1 MTEALTPRSAV
12 LAEKLF
18 AEGLLPADGPAEG
31 SREAGPGTSPDAA
44 GSSEAHDVEAA
55 VHAIADRSR
64 QAARRMARANR
75 AWKDRGLRAIA
86 AALLERKAG
95 ILAANAKDVAAGK
108 VNGTS
113 AAMLDRLT
121 LTGARID
128 GLAAALEN
136 LANLPDPVGNV
147 VRGQTLPNGL
157 RLRQVNV
164 PMGVVAAIYEARPNV
179 TVDIAGLGL
188 KSGNAV
194 VLRGGTAAAA
204 TNAALVTVLRDALDS
219 VGLPADAVQ
228 SVDQYGRD
236 GANVLMRARGR
247 VDVLIPRGGRELIQ
261 SVVNNARVP
270 VIETGEGNVHIFLD
284 ASANEDMA
292 VEILLNAKT
301 QRPSVCN
308 TVETLLVHSKSTVLP
323 AVAAALRA
331 AGVRLHT
338 DERIRAALP
347 ASIDSVPAT
356 DEDWATE
363 YMDLD
368 LAVAMVDSLDD
379 AVKHIRTWS
388 TGHTEAILT
397 NDLANAER
405 FIAEVDSAAVIVNAS
420 TRFTDGGELGLG
432 AEVGISTQKLHARGP
447 MGLTELTTTKWIV
460 QGEGQI
466 RA

>member
-1 MTEALTPRSAV
+1 MTEALTHHNAAISDA
-12 LAEKLF
+12 AISD
-18 AEGLLPADGPAEG
+18 AATPAAADPENT
-31 SREAGPGTSPDAA
+31 PLDAA
-44 GSSEAHDVEAA
+44 GVEAA
-55 VHAIADRSR
+55 VHAVADRARKASR
-64 QAARRMARANR
+64 PMSRANR
-75 AWKDRGLRAIA
+75 SWKDRGLRAIGK
-86 AALLERKAG
+86 ALIENKSS
-95 ILAANAKDVAAGK
+95 ILAANAQDVRAGK
-108 VNGTS
+108 ANGTS
-113 AAMLDRLT
+113 PAMLDRLT
-121 LTGARID
+121 LTDARID
-128 GLAAALEN
+128 GLVAALEN
-136 LANLPDPVGNV
+136 LANLSDPVGNV

-179 TVDIAGLGL
+179 TVDIAGLAL

-194 VLRGGTAAAA
+194 ILRGGTAAAA
-204 TNAALVTVLRDALDS
+204 TNEALVHVLRTALDS

-228 SVDQYGRD
+228 TVDQYGRD

-261 SVVNNARVP
+261 AVVTNSAVP

-284 ASANEDMA
+284 ESANEDMA
-292 VEILLNAKT
+292 VDILLNAKT

-308 TVETLLVHSKSTVLP
+308 TVETLLVHSGSTVFP
-323 AVAAALRA
+323 AVAKALSK
-331 AGVRLHT
+331 AGVTLHV
-338 DERIRAALP
+338 DQRVRGILP
-347 ASIDSVPAT
+347 SGVPAEDAT
-356 DEDWATE
+356 DTDWGTE

-397 NDLANAER
+397 NNLDNAER

-466 RA
+466 RG

>member
-1 MTEALTPRSAV
+1 MTEALIHTTAENSGDTAAASDKQPVVPASESVSADV
-12 LAEKLF
+12 PL
-18 AEGLLPADGPAEG
+18 
-31 SREAGPGTSPDAA
+31 
-44 GSSEAHDVEAA
+44 SEADVEKA

-64 QAARRMARANR
+64 HAARKMAMANR
-75 AWKDRGLRAIA
+75 AWKDRALQAVAAGLQASTRD
-86 AALLERKAG
+86 

-108 VNGTS
+108 ANGTS

-121 LTGARID
+121 LTETRIA
-128 GLAAALEN
+128 GLVAALDN
-136 LANLPDPVGNV
+136 LAGLPDPVGNV

-179 TVDIAGLGL
+179 TVDIAGLAL

-194 VLRGGTAAAA
+194 ILRGGSAAEA
-204 TNAALVTVLRDALDS
+204 TNEVLVRVLRDALES

-228 SVDQYGRD
+228 TVDQYGRA
-236 GANVLMRARGR
+236 GAGVLMRARGR

-261 SVVNNARVP
+261 TVVTNSAVP
-270 VIETGEGNVHIFLD
+270 VIETGEGNVHIFID
-284 ASANEDMA
+284 ESAGEEMA

-308 TVETLLVHSKSTVLP
+308 TVETLLVHSGSTVLP
-323 AVAAALRA
+323 AVAAALA
-331 AGVRLHT
+331 KAGVRLHT
-338 DERIRAALP
+338 DERVRAALP
-347 ASIDSVPAT
+347 ASIESEPAT
-356 DEDWATE
+356 DEDWGTE

-368 LAVAMVDSLDD
+368 LAVAMVDTLDE

-405 FIAEVDSAAVIVNAS
+405 FIAEIDSAAVIVNAS

-460 QGEGQI
+460 QGEGQV
-466 RA
+466 RG

>member
-1 MTEALTPRSAV
+1 MTEALTPDAPVISDV
-12 LAEKLF
+12 S
-18 AEGLLPADGPAEG
+18 GT
-31 SREAGPGTSPDAA
+31 AGQTPENPVAGGAPLSP
-44 GSSEAHDVEAA
+44 EDVQAA

-64 QAARRMARANR
+64 KAARRMGQANR
-75 AWKDRGLRAIA
+75 AWKDRGLRAIG
-86 AALLERKAG
+86 AALVENRKHVLE
-95 ILAANAKDVAAGK
+95 ANAKDVAVGRA
-108 VNGTS
+108 NGTS
-113 AAMLDRLT
+113 AALLDRLT
-121 LTGARID
+121 LTPARID
-128 GLAAALEN
+128 GLVSALEN
-136 LANLPDPVGNV
+136 LAGLPDPVGNV

-179 TVDIAGLGL
+179 TVDIAGLAL

-194 VLRGGTAAAA
+194 ILRGGSAAAH
-204 TNAALVTVLRDALDS
+204 TNGALVQILREALDS

-228 SVDQYGRD
+228 SVDQYGRE

-261 SVVNNARVP
+261 TVVTNSSVP
-270 VIETGEGNVHIFLD
+270 VIETGEGNVHIFID
-284 ASANEDMA
+284 ESAGEEMA
-292 VEILLNAKT
+292 VDILLNAKT

-308 TVETLLVHSKSTVLP
+308 TVETLLVHSGSTVLP
-323 AVAAALRA
+323 AVAKALRDAGVTLHVDDRIAAALG
-331 AGVRLHT
+331 AGVET
-338 DERIRAALP
+338 
-347 ASIDSVPAT
+347 VPAD

-368 LAVAMVDSLDD
+368 LAVAMVDNVDD
-379 AVKHIRTWS
+379 AVNHIRKWT

-397 NDLANAER
+397 NNLANAEK
-405 FIAEVDSAAVIVNAS
+405 FIADIDSAAVIVNAS

-466 RA
+466 RS

>member
-1 MTEALTPRSAV
+1 MTEALIHATADNSGDTAAAEVRPATSSAAQV
-12 LAEKLF
+12 
-18 AEGLLPADGPAEG
+18 PAGVPL
-31 SREAGPGTSPDAA
+31 
-44 GSSEAHDVEAA
+44 SEADVETA
-55 VHAIADRSR
+55 VHAVADRSR
-64 QAARRMARANR
+64 HAARRMAMANR
-75 AWKDRGLRAIA
+75 AWKDRALRAVG
-86 AALLERKAG
+86 AALQDSTAA
-95 ILAANAKDVAAGK
+95 ILSANAKDVAAGK
-108 VNGTS
+108 ANGTS

-121 LTGARID
+121 LTETRIA
-128 GLAAALEN
+128 GLVAALEN

-179 TVDIAGLGL
+179 TVDIAGLAL

-194 VLRGGTAAAA
+194 ILRGGSAAEA
-204 TNAALVTVLRDALDS
+204 TNEVLVRVLREALES

-228 SVDQYGRD
+228 TVDQYGRA

-261 SVVNNARVP
+261 AVVTNSAVP
-270 VIETGEGNVHIFLD
+270 VIETGEGNVHIFVD
-284 ASANEDMA
+284 ESASEDMA

-308 TVETLLVHSKSTVLP
+308 TVETLLVHSGSTVLP
-323 AVAAALRA
+323 AVAAALRD
-331 AGVRLHT
+331 AGVRLHA
-338 DERIRAALP
+338 DDRIRAALP
-347 ASIDSVPAT
+347 ASIETEPAT
-356 DEDWATE
+356 EEDWGTE

-368 LAVAMVDSLDD
+368 LAVAMVDSLDE
-379 AVKHIRTWS
+379 AVKHIRAWS

-466 RA
+466 RG

>member
-1 MTEALTPRSAV
+1 MTEALTPDAPVISDV
-12 LAEKLF
+12 S
-18 AEGLLPADGPAEG
+18 G
-31 SREAGPGTSPDAA
+31 AA
-44 GSSEAHDVEAA
+44 GQTPENPVAGGAPLSPEDVQAA

-64 QAARRMARANR
+64 KAARRMGQANR
-75 AWKDRGLRAIA
+75 AWKDRALRAIG
-86 AALLERKAG
+86 AALQERRKHVLE
-95 ILAANAKDVAAGK
+95 ANAKDVAAGRA
-108 VNGTS
+108 NGTS
-113 AAMLDRLT
+113 AALLDRLT
-121 LTGARID
+121 LTPARID
-128 GLAAALEN
+128 GLVAALEN
-136 LANLPDPVGNV
+136 LAGLPDPVGNV

-179 TVDIAGLGL
+179 TVDIAGLAL

-194 VLRGGTAAAA
+194 ILRGGSAAAN
-204 TNAALVTVLRDALDS
+204 TNEALVQILREALDS

-228 SVDQYGRD
+228 TVDQYGRE

-261 SVVNNARVP
+261 TVVTNSAVP
-270 VIETGEGNVHIFLD
+270 VIETGEGNVHIFID
-284 ASANEDMA
+284 ESANEEMA
-292 VEILLNAKT
+292 VDILLNAKT

-308 TVETLLVHSKSTVLP
+308 TVETLLVHSGSTVLP

-331 AGVRLHT
+331 AGVTLHV
-338 DERIRAALP
+338 DERIAAALGK
-347 ASIDSVPAT
+347 DVETVPA
-356 DEDWATE
+356 DDDDWATE

-368 LAVAMVDSLDD
+368 LAVAMVDNLDD
-379 AVKHIRTWS
+379 AVNHIRKWT

-397 NDLANAER
+397 NNLANAER
-405 FIAEVDSAAVIVNAS
+405 FIAEIDSAAVIVNAS

-466 RA
+466 RS

>member
-1 MTEALTPRSAV
+1 M
-12 LAEKLF
+12 
-18 AEGLLPADGPAEG
+18 
-31 SREAGPGTSPDAA
+31 
-44 GSSEAHDVEAA
+44 
-55 VHAIADRSR
+55 
-64 QAARRMARANR
+64 ANR
-75 AWKDRGLRAIA
+75 SWKDRALRAVGD
-86 AALLERKAG
+86 ALQENTQA

-108 VNGTS
+108 ANGTS

-121 LTGARID
+121 LTEARIA
-128 GLAAALEN
+128 GLVAALEN

-179 TVDIAGLGL
+179 TVDIAGLAL

-194 VLRGGTAAAA
+194 ILRGGSAAEA
-204 TNAALVTVLRDALDS
+204 TNEVLVRVLREALES

-228 SVDQYGRD
+228 TVDQYGRA

-247 VDVLIPRGGRELIQ
+247 VDVLIPRGGRDLIQ
-261 SVVNNARVP
+261 TVVTNSAVP
-270 VIETGEGNVHIFLD
+270 VIETGEGNVHIFID
-284 ASANEDMA
+284 ESANEEMA

-308 TVETLLVHSKSTVLP
+308 TVETLLVHSGSTVLP
-323 AVAAALRA
+323 AVAAALSK
-331 AGVRLHT
+331 AGVRLHA
-338 DERIRAALP
+338 DDRIRAALP
-347 ASIDSVPAT
+347 AAIEAEPAT
-356 DEDWATE
+356 DEDWGTE
-363 YMDLD
+363 YMNLD
-368 LAVAMVDSLDD
+368 LAVAMVDSLDE
-379 AVKHIRTWS
+379 AVQHIRTWS

-397 NDLANAER
+397 NDLSNAER

-460 QGEGQI
+460 QGEGQV
-466 RA
+466 RG

>member
-1 MTEALTPRSAV
+1 
-12 LAEKLF
+12 
-18 AEGLLPADGPAEG
+18 
-31 SREAGPGTSPDAA
+31 
-44 GSSEAHDVEAA
+44 
-55 VHAIADRSR
+55 
-64 QAARRMARANR
+64 MAMANR
-75 AWKDRGLRAIA
+75 AWKDRALRAVGT
-86 AALLERKAG
+86 ALQESTES
-95 ILAANAKDVAAGK
+95 ILTANAMDVAAGK
-108 VNGTS
+108 ANGTS

-121 LTGARID
+121 LTETRIA
-128 GLAAALEN
+128 GLVSALEN

-179 TVDIAGLGL
+179 TVDIAGLAL

-194 VLRGGTAAAA
+194 ILRGGSAAQA
-204 TNAALVTVLRDALDS
+204 TNEVLVRVLREALES

-228 SVDQYGRD
+228 TVDQYGRA
-236 GANVLMRARGR
+236 GANVLMKARGR

-261 SVVNNARVP
+261 TVVTNSAVP
-270 VIETGEGNVHIFLD
+270 VIETGEGNVHIFID
-284 ASANEDMA
+284 ESASEDMA

-308 TVETLLVHSKSTVLP
+308 TVETLLVHSGSRVLP
-323 AVAAALRA
+323 AVAAALRK

-338 DERIRAALP
+338 DERTRAALP
-347 ASIDSVPAT
+347 ASIESEPAT

-368 LAVAMVDSLDD
+368 LAVAMVDSLDE
-379 AVKHIRTWS
+379 AVSHIRTWS

-397 NDLANAER
+397 NDLSNAER

-460 QGEGQI
+460 QGEGQV
-466 RA
+466 RG

>member
-1 MTEALTPRSAV
+1 MTEALTHPTAATTGDNTGVSA
-12 LAEKLF
+12 APK
-18 AEGLLPADGPAEG
+18 AP
-31 SREAGPGTSPDAA
+31 EATSPETAVPL
-44 GSSEAHDVEAA
+44 SPEDVEAA
-55 VHAIADRSR
+55 VHAIADRSK
-64 QAARRMARANR
+64 QAARRMSRANR
-75 AWKDRGLRAIA
+75 AWKDRGLRAIG
-86 AALLERKAG
+86 AALLERKSV

-108 VNGTS
+108 ANGTS

-121 LTGARID
+121 LTDARIT
-128 GLAAALEN
+128 GLVDALEN

-179 TVDIAGLGL
+179 TVDIAGLAL

-194 VLRGGTAAAA
+194 ILRGGTAASA
-204 TNAALVTVLRDALDS
+204 TNEALVQVLRDALHS
-219 VGLPADAVQ
+219 VGLPSDAVQ
-228 SVDQYGRD
+228 TVDQYGRE
-236 GANVLMRARGR
+236 GANALMRARGR
-247 VDVLIPRGGRELIQ
+247 VDVLIPRGGRDLIQ
-261 SVVNNARVP
+261 SVVLNAAVP
-270 VIETGEGNVHIFLD
+270 VIETGEGNVHIFID
-284 ASANEDMA
+284 ESASEEMA

-308 TVETLLVHSKSTVLP
+308 TVETLLVHSRSTVLP
-323 AVAAALRA
+323 AVAAALRD
-331 AGVRLHT
+331 AGVTLHA
-338 DERIRAALP
+338 DDRIRAALP
-347 ASIDSVPAT
+347 ASIESTPAT
-356 DEDWATE
+356 DADWETE

-397 NDLANAER
+397 NNLANAER
-405 FIAEVDSAAVIVNAS
+405 FIAEIDSAAVIVNAS

-460 QGEGQI
+460 QGEGQV
-466 RA
+466 RG

>member
-1 MTEALTPRSAV
+1 MTEALTHTPAATSGDNTAVSAATMEPE
-12 LAEKLF
+12 L
-18 AEGLLPADGPAEG
+18 
-31 SREAGPGTSPDAA
+31 TSPETAVPQ
-44 GSSEAHDVEAA
+44 SPQDVEAA

-64 QAARRMARANR
+64 HAARRMSRANR
-75 AWKDRGLRAIA
+75 AWKDRGLRAIG
-86 AALLERKAG
+86 AALLEQKRL

-108 VNGTS
+108 ANGTS

-121 LTGARID
+121 LTDARIT
-128 GLAAALEN
+128 GLVDALEN

-179 TVDIAGLGL
+179 TVDIAGLAL

-194 VLRGGTAAAA
+194 ILRGGTAAAA
-204 TNAALVTVLRDALDS
+204 TNEALVQVLRDALDS

-228 SVDQYGRD
+228 TVDQYGRE
-236 GANVLMRARGR
+236 GANALMRARGR
-247 VDVLIPRGGRELIQ
+247 VDVLIPRGGRDLIQ
-261 SVVNNARVP
+261 SVVLNAAVP
-270 VIETGEGNVHIFLD
+270 VIETGEGNVHIFID
-284 ASANEDMA
+284 ESASEDMA

-308 TVETLLVHSKSTVLP
+308 TVETLLVHSRSTVLP
-323 AVAAALRA
+323 AVAAALRG
-331 AGVRLHT
+331 AGVTLHA

-347 ASIDSVPAT
+347 SSIESTPAS

-379 AVKHIRTWS
+379 AVRHIRTWS

-460 QGEGQI
+460 QGEGQV
-466 RA
+466 RG

>member
-1 MTEALTPRSAV
+1 MTEALIHAAEHSGTTAAQAQPGPSAEPAS
-12 LAEKLF
+12 AEVPLSGAGLSG
-18 AEGLLPADGPAEG
+18 AE
-31 SREAGPGTSPDAA
+31 
-44 GSSEAHDVEAA
+44 VEAA

-64 QAARRMARANR
+64 HAARRMATANR
-75 AWKDRGLRAIA
+75 AWKDRALRAVG
-86 AALLERKAG
+86 AALHENVPA
-95 ILAANAKDVAAGK
+95 ILAANAVDVQQGK
-108 VNGTS
+108 ANGTS
-113 AAMLDRLT
+113 AALLDRLT
-121 LTGARID
+121 LTEARVA
-128 GLAAALEN
+128 GLVAALEN

-179 TVDIAGLGL
+179 TVDIAGLAL

-194 VLRGGTAAAA
+194 ILRGGSAAEA
-204 TNAALVTVLRDALDS
+204 TNQVLVRILREALES

-228 SVDQYGRD
+228 TVDQYGRA
-236 GANVLMRARGR
+236 GANVLMKARGR
-247 VDVLIPRGGRELIQ
+247 VDVLIPRGGRDLIQ
-261 SVVNNARVP
+261 TVVTNSAVP
-270 VIETGEGNVHIFLD
+270 VIETGEGNVHIFID
-284 ASANEDMA
+284 ESADETMA

-308 TVETLLVHSKSTVLP
+308 TVETLLVHSGSTVLP
-323 AVAAALRA
+323 AVAAALRS
-331 AGVRLHT
+331 AGVRLHVDT
-338 DERIRAALP
+338 RISAALP
-347 ASIDSVPAT
+347 AAIETQPAT
-356 DEDWATE
+356 DADWATE

-368 LAVAMVDSLDD
+368 LAVAMVDSLDE
-379 AVKHIRTWS
+379 AVQHIRTWS

-397 NDLANAER
+397 NSLANAER

-460 QGEGQI
+460 QGEGQV
-466 RA
+466 RG

>member
-1 MTEALTPRSAV
+1 MTEALTPRQTVLSEELHTEDTRAV
-12 LAEKLF
+12 PAAAET
-18 AEGLLPADGPAEG
+18 EV
-31 SREAGPGTSPDAA
+31 EAGASPAVPAPAA
-44 GSSEAHDVEAA
+44 PEATDVEAA

-64 QAARRMARANR
+64 HAARRMAHANR
-75 AWKDRGLRAIA
+75 AWKDRGLRAIG
-86 AALLERKAG
+86 AALLEGTGR
-95 ILAANAKDVAAGK
+95 ILAANAQDVDAGRA
-108 VNGTS
+108 NGTT
-113 AAMLDRLT
+113 AALLDRLT
-121 LTGARID
+121 LTETRIGA
-128 GLAAALEN
+128 LAAALEN

-157 RLRQVNV
+157 RLRQINV

-179 TVDIAGLGL
+179 SVDIAGLAL

-194 VLRGGTAAAA
+194 ILRGGSAAAA
-204 TNAALVTVLRDALDS
+204 TNAALVTILRDALES

-228 SVDQYGRD
+228 SVDRYGRA

-247 VDVLIPRGGRELIQ
+247 VDVLIPRGGRDLIQ
-261 SVVNNARVP
+261 TVVTNSSVP

-284 ASANEDMA
+284 ASADERMA
-292 VEILLNAKT
+292 VDILLNAKT

-308 TVETLLVHSKSTVLP
+308 TVETLLVHSASTVLP
-323 AVAAALRA
+323 AVAAALRG
-331 AGVRLHT
+331 AGVTLHA

-347 ASIDSVPAT
+347 ASTASVAAT
-356 DEDWATE
+356 EEDWATE

-379 AVKHIRTWS
+379 AVEHIRTWS
-388 TGHTEAILT
+388 TGHTEAIVT

-466 RA
+466 RG

>member
-1 MTEALTPRSAV
+1 MTEALIHTT
-12 LAEKLF
+12 
-18 AEGLLPADGPAEG
+18 ADNTGDTA
-31 SREAGPGTSPDAA
+31 AAPGAQQPVDLQPS
-44 GSSEAHDVEAA
+44 DVEAA
-55 VHAIADRSR
+55 VHSIADRSR
-64 QAARRMARANR
+64 RAARRMAMANR
-75 AWKDRGLRAIA
+75 AWKDRALHAVG
-86 AALLERKAG
+86 AALKANTQAILE
-95 ILAANAKDVAAGK
+95 ANARDVAAGK
-108 VNGTS
+108 ANGTS
-113 AAMLDRLT
+113 AALLDRLT

-128 GLAAALEN
+128 GLVAALEN

-179 TVDIAGLGL
+179 TVDIAGLAL

-194 VLRGGTAAAA
+194 ILRGGSAAEA
-204 TNAALVTVLRDALDS
+204 TNSVLVRVLREALES

-228 SVDQYGRD
+228 TLDQYGRA

-247 VDVLIPRGGRELIQ
+247 VDVLIPRGGRDLIQ
-261 SVVNNARVP
+261 TVVTNSAVP
-270 VIETGEGNVHIFLD
+270 VIETGEGNVHIFID
-284 ASANEDMA
+284 ESADEEMA

-308 TVETLLVHSKSTVLP
+308 TVETLLVHSGSTVLP
-323 AVAAALRA
+323 AVAAALGK
-331 AGVRLHT
+331 AGVRLHV
-338 DERIRAALP
+338 DDRIRAALP
-347 ASIDSVPAT
+347 AAVDSVPAT

-368 LAVAMVDSLDD
+368 LAVGMVDSMDE
-379 AVKHIRTWS
+379 AISHIRRWT

-397 NDLANAER
+397 NNLSNAER

-460 QGEGQI
+460 QGEGQT
-466 RA
+466 RG

>member
-1 MTEALTPRSAV
+1 MTEALTPDFPVITDA
-12 LAEKLF
+12 LASGNAAQVPEIPEL
-18 AEGLLPADGPAEG
+18 
-31 SREAGPGTSPDAA
+31 GTVPLTPES
-44 GSSEAHDVEAA
+44 VEAA
-55 VHAIADRSR
+55 VHSIADRSR
-64 QAARRMARANR
+64 QAARRMSQANR
-75 AWKDRGLRAIA
+75 AWKDRALHAIGGALKEQQGLV
-86 AALLERKAG
+86 
-95 ILAANAKDVAAGK
+95 LAANAKDVESGRS
-108 VNGTS
+108 NGTS
-113 AAMLDRLT
+113 PALLDRLT
-121 LTGARID
+121 LTPARID
-128 GLAAALEN
+128 GLVAALEN
-136 LANLPDPVGNV
+136 LAGLPDPVGNV

-157 RLRQVNV
+157 RLRQINV

-179 TVDIAGLGL
+179 TVDIAGLAL

-194 VLRGGTAAAA
+194 ILRGGSAAAH
-204 TNAALVTVLRDALDS
+204 TNAALVTILRDALES

-228 SVDQYGRD
+228 TVDQFGRE

-261 SVVNNARVP
+261 TVVSNSSVP

-284 ASANEDMA
+284 ESASEDMA
-292 VEILLNAKT
+292 VDILLNAKT

-323 AVAAALRA
+323 AVAAALRS
-331 AGVRLHT
+331 AGVTLHV
-338 DERIRAALP
+338 DSRIQAALSG
-347 ASIDSVPAT
+347 AVDTVPA
-356 DEDWATE
+356 DDVDWATE

-368 LAVAMVDSLDD
+368 LAVAMVDSLDE
-379 AVKHIRTWS
+379 AVAHIRKWS

-397 NDLANAER
+397 NNLANAEK
-405 FIAEVDSAAVIVNAS
+405 FIADVDSAAVIVNAS

-466 RA
+466 RG